1 MRRVLTA
8 LLLVAGW
15 SGATFA
21 AEHTKDSL
29 DKVKQQLAD
38 GKAVLIDV
46 REQAEWD
53 DGHLKDAKLLPVSKL
68 RKGVPTDELAKTL
81 SKGKVVYA
89 HCKAGGRCLEA
100 ADRLSKLGYDIRP
113 LKPGYEDLL
122 KAGFPKAEP

>member
-1 MRRVLTA
+1 MCRVLTA

-15 SGATFA
+15 SGAGFA

-46 REQAEWD
+46 REQGEWD

-68 RKGVPTDELAKTL
+68 RKGVPADELAKTL
-81 SKGKVVYA
+81 AKGKVVYA

-100 ADRLSKLGYDIRP
+100 ADRLTKLGYEVRP